1 MSKVTQEL
9 LTHIKNENAKI
20 EAWVAED
27 PKNRWSG
34 TYITDVEYW
43 EERKV
48 FTVADLERDELIN
61 YIYDGHKD
69 AYGFRNR
76 GYDFDSM
83 SMDELKA
90 EADRISDAVEA
101 ENKRMDEYYANN
113 KAELEKRI
121 EDTMK
126 NLGASD
132 RQTAIRWI
140 LGAEDLITEY
150 DVGYVQYSLGVPYDH
165 MKEEFQQ
172 AMKGAA

>member
-1 MSKVTQEL
+1 MQEL
-9 LTHIKNENAKI
+9 LNHIKAENAKTQ
-20 EAWVAED
+20 AWIDED
-27 PKNRWSG
+27 PKNRAAG
-34 TYITDVEYW
+34 FYPTDEAYWVE
-43 EERKV
+43 RGIS
-48 FTVADLERDELIN
+48 TVAELERDQLIN
-61 YIYDGHKD
+61 FIHDGHKD